1 MLFYDFKSHNGS
13 PVTAEITDAF
23 FSKLQ
28 SDFGITEYGTGF
40 VFHKEIDVPPAACM
54 IDDEAYASNPEIIKY
69 IISEYSKKKISKL
82 SNSSLEELQI
92 DVIFCKHISNA
103 EFNKIYLQT
112 LGDNQ
117 IYCEETLWVNM
128 TDVEKTSKM
137 MDYFNRIETAG
148 NELTIIDA
156 YLAPKNEEDDYFDFL
171 TKILNATKASK
182 ITVYTKTSK
191 NDLERIQGDL
201 DMPLTVVNTSHFHD
215 RFWLTPKKGFLT
227 GTSFNGIGNRFSVIY
242 ELTEDDVSAIMSE
255 LATISSSS

>member
-40 VFHKEIDVPPAACM
+40 VYHKEIDVPPAACM

-69 IISEYSKKKISKL
+69 IISEYSKKRIKGL
-82 SNSSLEELQI
+82 NNSSLEELQI
-92 DVIFCKHISNA
+92 DIIFCKHISNSELDVVFHQA
-103 EFNKIYLQT
+103 
-112 LGDNQ
+112 LGNNQ
-117 IYCEETLWVNM
+117 LFMEETLWVNM
-128 TDVEKTSKM
+128 TDEEKTSKM
-137 MDYFNRIETAG
+137 TKYFNKIETAG

-156 YLAPKNEEDDYFDFL
+156 YLAPKSEVDDYFDFL

-191 NDLERIQGDL
+191 NDLERIRGDL
-201 DMPLTVVNTSHFHD
+201 DMPLIIVNTSHFHD
-215 RFWLTPKKGFLT
+215 RFWLTQKKGFLT
-227 GTSFNGIGNRFSVIY
+227 GTSFNGIGKRFSVIY
-242 ELTEDDVSAIMSE
+242 ELTDDDVSAIINE
-255 LATISSSS
+255 IATISP